1 VWIARIFPVWHFA
14 KGMQAGFLGTAFSWT
29 DVMIVAAWGLAGLLA
44 SVRFFSWE
52 PRT

>member
-1 VWIARIFPVWHFA
+1 V
-14 KGMQAGFLGTAFSWT
+14 L
-29 DVMIVAAWGLAGLLA
+29 IVAAWGLGGLLF